1 MFFSTTYLELTKMTY
16 SSLYTVLILLLTT
29 FSWAALTSNDDYLKP
44 FMQCLT
50 SHSNNSTS
58 MSRVIYTPNNSSYTP
73 ILQISI
79 NNLRF
84 MTPDTPKPLLIVTP
98 IDESQIQT
106 IIYCS
111 KKFGMHIRIRSG
123 GHDFEGQSYVAQ
135 VPFVLLD
142 MTNLRSVMINI
153 TDGTA
158 WVESGATIG
167 ELYCRIA
174 DKSDTLGFPGGL
186 WTNVGIGGFIS
197 GGGYGMMKRKYGLA
211 ADNVIDVR
219 FINVNGTILSRRTMG
234 EDLFWAIRGGGGSSF
249 GVILSWK
256 IKLVPVP
263 KIVTVFRTVRTLE
276 ENAADIFYRWQDVA
290 PRFPKNLDLKC
301 YVQSIVSNSSTR
313 EDGKTIRITFE
324 SLYLGP
330 KDTLLILIRE
340 RFPEL
345 GLEAEDCSEI
355 SWIESGPFFSNHTV
369 GTSPDI
375 MLNRS
380 ALPKFNFKGKSDFAR
395 NIIPKDAIMGIWE
408 MLFHVAPEAALLQ
421 FTPYGGRMNEISE
434 SATPFP
440 HRAGTLYM
448 IYMGVFLDKDASQ
461 RLEWIN
467 SLYEYLRPYVSK
479 NPRAA
484 YVNYLD
490 LDLGNNTYNERSS
503 YAQASNWGKRYFK
516 NNFHKLMQVKSVADP
531 DNFFRH
537 EQSIPTLS

>member
-1 MFFSTTYLELTKMTY
+1 MTC
-16 SSLYTVLILLLTT
+16 SLLCTAFIFLLTT
-29 FSWAALTSNDDYLKP
+29 FSRASALSSDDDSSKP

-50 SHSNNSTS
+50 SKM
-58 MSRVIYTPNNSSYTP
+58 MSKLIYSPNNSSYTP

-84 MTPDTPKPLLIVTP
+84 MTSDTPKPLLIVTP

-106 IIYCS
+106 IIFCS

-142 MTNLRSVMINI
+142 MTNLRSI
-153 TDGTA
+153 TVNMTNKTA

-167 ELYCRIA
+167 ELYCRISEE
-174 DKSDTLGFPGGL
+174 SDTLGFPGGL

-197 GGGYGMMKRKYGLA
+197 GGGYGMMRRKYGLA
-211 ADNVIDVR
+211 ADNVLDVR
-219 FINVNGTILSRRTMG
+219 FINVNGTIHNRKTMG

-249 GVILSWK
+249 GVIHSWK

-263 KIVTVFRTVRTLE
+263 KVVTVFRTVRTLE
-276 ENAADIFYRWQDVA
+276 QNATDIFYRWQDVA

-301 YVQSIVSNSSTR
+301 YVQSILSNASTR
-313 EDGKTIRITFE
+313 EDGKTIKITFE

-330 KDTLLILIRE
+330 IDQLLILIRE

-345 GLEAEDCSEI
+345 GLKTEDCSEI

-395 NIIPKDAIMGIWE
+395 NIIPKDGIMGIWE
-408 MLFHVAPEAALLQ
+408 MLFNVAPEAALLQ
-421 FTPYGGRMNEISE
+421 FTPFGGRMNEISE
-434 SATPFP
+434 SAIPFP

-448 IYMGVFLDKDASQ
+448 IYMGVFLDTDASQ
-461 RLEWIN
+461 RLKWIN
-467 SLYEYLRPYVSK
+467 SMHEYLTPYVSK

-503 YAQASNWGKRYFK
+503 YVKASNWGRRYFK
-516 NNFHKLMQVKSVADP
+516 NNFRKLMQVKTVADP